1 MTDAKRDANQVT
13 TLLAVSNADGVTPV
27 TLWADPV
34 THRLLVDV
42 TGSSGFA
49 TTALDN
55 LASVAINA
63 ALVLG
68 TSDAFALG
76 SATKMWSD
84 LFLASGAVINFNNGD
99 VTITHSANALAFA
112 GGTVSFDVAP
122 TVGGSAVYY
131 AGGTDVAVTDG
142 GTGLS
147 AISALSILVANSANT
162 YVELTP
168 GAGNSIRMNAGGT
181 AWEAYTPGSSG
192 ASTALD
198 NLASVAINAALV
210 LGTSDAFAL
219 GSATKMWSD
228 LFLASGAVVNFN
240 NGDVTLTH
248 SAGVLTL
255 AGTLALGTNSI
266 TMTGSI
272 GATGARA
279 TKLWATDVESTNAP
293 TVSGAAVYY
302 TGGTDVAVADGGTG
316 LSAITALSI
325 WVANSANTITEVTP
339 GAGNSIRINAGGTAW
354 EAFTPG
360 TSGATTALDNLA
372 SVAIN
377 AALVLGTSDAFA
389 LGSATKMWSDL
400 FLASGAVINFNNG
413 NVTLTHSA
421 GILTLGG
428 TATLALGTN
437 SITLTG
443 SIGATGARATKVWTA
458 DLEVTN
464 DITINGTALATTYL
478 AKAGGTLTGNIQ
490 LGENTSIDL
499 DPAGSADGKYSGV
512 CITGTA
518 GAALAFGDLIYLAAA
533 DSRWELADA
542 DAATTADR
550 MLGMCVLAAGADGNA
565 TKVLLMGQIRAD
577 ANFPALTIGSAVYV
591 GETAGAIQV
600 AIPTG
605 ADAVIRR
612 VGYAL
617 TADEIYF
624 NPSMDSQTVV
634 A

>member
-1 MTDAKRDANQVT
+1 MTDAKRDANSVT
-13 TLLAVSNADGVTPV
+13 TLLALSNVDGVTPV

-55 LASVAINA
+55 LSSVAINA

-112 GGTVSFDVAP
+112 GGTVSFDTAP
-122 TVGGSAVYY
+122 PVGASAVYY

-147 AISALSILVANSANT
+147 AIAAKSLLVANSANT
-162 YVELTP
+162 FVALTP
-168 GAGNSIRMNAGGT
+168 GAGQSIRINAGDS
-181 AWEAYTPGSSG
+181 AWEAYTPSASG
-192 ASTALD
+192 ATTALD

-248 SAGVLTL
+248 SAGILTL

-272 GATGARA
+272 GATGARV
-279 TKLWATDVESTNAP
+279 TKVWATDIESTNAP
-293 TVSGAAVYY
+293 TVGGSAVYY
-302 TGGTDVAVADGGTG
+302 AGGTDVAVADGGTG
-316 LSAITALSI
+316 LSTISALSI
-325 WVANSANTITEVTP
+325 WVANSANTVTEVTP

-360 TSGATTALDNLA
+360 SSGATTALDNLA

-389 LGSATKMWSDL
+389 LGSATKMWADL

-413 NVTLTHSA
+413 NATLTHSTGLLTSNVPLSLGTANALTA
-421 GILTLGG
+421 GSIELGHASDTTITRVSAGVAAIEGVNILT
-428 TATLALGTN
+428 
-437 SITLTG
+437 
-443 SIGATGARATKVWTA
+443 V
-458 DLEVTN
+458 
-464 DITINGTALATTYL
+464 
-478 AKAGGTLTGNIQ
+478 AGGTLTGNIQ

-499 DPAGSADGKYSGV
+499 DPAGSADGKSSGI

-518 GAALAFGDLIYLAAA
+518 GAALSFGDLIYLAAA

-542 DAATTADR
+542 DAVGTAGTVL
-550 MLGMCVLAAGADGNA
+550 LGMCVLAAAGDGSA
-565 TKVLLMGQIRAD
+565 TKILLVGQIRAD
-577 ANFPALTIGSAVYV
+577 AAFPALTISAPVYV
-591 GETAGAIQV
+591 GETAGDIQV

-605 ADAVIRR
+605 ADNVIRV
-612 VGYAL
+612 VGFAL

-624 NPSMDSQTVV
+624 NPSQDHQTTV